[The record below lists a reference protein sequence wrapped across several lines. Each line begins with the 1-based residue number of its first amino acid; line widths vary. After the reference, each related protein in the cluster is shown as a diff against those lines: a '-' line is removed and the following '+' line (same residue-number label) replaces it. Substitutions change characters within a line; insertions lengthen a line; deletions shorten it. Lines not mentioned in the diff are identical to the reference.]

1 MRNAVPILA
10 ALLVLAG
17 CGIERRPDTPV
28 VTNVWVRLPARPEGP
43 GAAYFIVRGGARDTR
58 LESVSSPNAARIEF
72 HGPGMRPIGAQP
84 VPAGGELAFSPG
96 DRHAMV
102 FWNGRPPRVNE
113 RMPLTFHFSSER
125 SVTVR
130 AVVIDPGMPIPTFVD
145 RLPAPKECVSGVR
158 QEGNSFVSSNC
169 GPSGS

>member
-17 CGIERRPDTPV
+17 CGFERGSDTPV
-28 VTNVWVRLPARPEGP
+28 VENVWIRLPARPNGP
-43 GAAYFIVRGGARDTR
+43 GAAYFIVRGGGRDTR
-58 LESVSSPNAARIEF
+58 LERVSSPDAARIEF
-72 HGPGMRPIGAQP
+72 HGPGMRPVGAQP
-84 VPAGGELAFSPG
+84 VAAGGELAFSPG

-102 FWNGRPPRVNE
+102 FWNGQPPQVGA

-130 AVVIDPGMPIPTFVD
+130 ALVMAPGMPAPNFVE
-145 RLPAPKECVSGVR
+145 RLPAPKDCVSGTR
-158 QEGNSFVSSNC
+158 PEGNGLVSSNC
-169 GPSGS
+169 GPGR